1 MKYPTEVFLREQ
13 APYLE
18 SIPSVGR
25 KVEVF
30 LNNRSQTNI
39 YYFTSL
45 VMTVRPVSLSQEK
58 ASILSSL
65 TKQEYETVVLFC
77 QERILADAEV
87 LIQEGDQPVA
97 MYILLS

>member
-1 MKYPTEVFLREQ
+1 
-13 APYLE
+13 
-18 SIPSVGR
+18 
-25 KVEVF
+25 
-30 LNNRSQTNI
+30 
-39 YYFTSL
+39 
-45 VMTVRPVSLSQEK
+45 MTVRPVSLSQEK